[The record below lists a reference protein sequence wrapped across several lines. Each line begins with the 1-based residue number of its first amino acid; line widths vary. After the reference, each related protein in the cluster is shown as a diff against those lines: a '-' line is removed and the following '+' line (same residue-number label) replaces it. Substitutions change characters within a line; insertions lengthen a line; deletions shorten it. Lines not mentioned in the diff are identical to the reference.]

1 MRGQSIRHVVSL
13 LAAIFVATISGGMSE
28 VYAKIDIAEIKGLK
42 CLSACRVKL
51 KEKAPAAKHLSL
63 YHLQLKDNSEIFVLA
78 FPANGNL
85 KLAVHMAERRTAP
98 TGQQAKEE
106 RAVAAVNGG
115 YFNLSDGVSASYVVV
130 GGVTCADPKKNK
142 ALTSNPKLQTFLPQI
157 FDRSELRIMKDAR
170 GDIHYAIATHQ
181 EALPSGMKLVDSL
194 QGGPRLLPELTAE
207 KEAFVRRDA
216 AGETT
221 DSIGVM
227 RTAARTAVALTHDG
241 QVLVVSVAGKKQS
254 EFSAGL
260 DLATLARLLK
270 NLGAREALNFD
281 GGTSTTMVL
290 QTDLTEGEKAHADG
304 NFQMLVGLTPETL
317 VKSTL
322 CLVECDK

>member
-1 MRGQSIRHVVSL
+1 MRGPSNRLIFPL
-13 LAAIFVATISGGMSE
+13 LAAIFLATISGGTNA
-28 VYAKIDIAEIKGLK
+28 VYANMDIAEIHGLK
-42 CLSACRVKL
+42 SLSSCRVKL
-51 KEKAPAAKHLSL
+51 NERLSSAKHLRL
-63 YHLQLKDNSEIFVLA
+63 YHLQLKDNSEIFLLA
-78 FPANGNL
+78 FPVDGSL
-85 KLAVHMAERRTAP
+85 KLAVHMTSRTAP
-98 TGQQAKEE
+98 TATQAKEA

-130 GGVTCADPKKNK
+130 GGSTCADPKKNR
-142 ALTSNPKLQTFLPQI
+142 ALTGNPKLQEFLPQI
-157 FDRSELRIMKDAR
+157 YDRSELRILKDKKGNTHYSIAR
-170 GDIHYAIATHQ
+170 HE
-181 EALPSGMKLVDSL
+181 EALPAGMTLVDSL
-194 QGGPRLLPELTAE
+194 QGGPRLLPELMAE

-227 RTAARTAVALTHDG
+227 RTAARTAVALTDDG
-241 QVLVVSVAGKKQS
+241 HVLVVSVAGKKQS

-260 DLATLARLLK
+260 DLATLAKLLK

-322 CLVECDK
+322 CIVESKE